1 MNLALTKRGDY
12 VVRSAMV
19 LARAYPEA
27 RKVREVVGQMAVP
40 AAFASQILAYLG
52 RAGLATSK
60 AGREGGYRL
69 ARPPEQVSVLEVVE
83 AGEGPLHN
91 QRCALGEGPCYWRAV
106 CPLHETWTA
115 AVGRLRETLA
125 ATSLAEVA
133 RYDEALELGTYLA
146 PPGSHR
152 LAEMVV
158 GVEDTIQVEMAAG
171 KVAEHLG
178 TGSSWLCPLAEA
190 AHAEGDLLRVRVG
203 PRGPVWLGKTVL
215 VRTGRVEERGVARAV
230 PITWEATGPSGLFP
244 RMEAEMVVRALDAE
258 RSELHLR
265 GNYHP
270 PLGRAGQLLDEAL
283 LHRVAKATVRAF
295 LRRVAHALEAGLE
308 PGNLQAASL
317 PVPSTVEAP
326 TWHTAAAP

>member
-12 VVRSAMV
+12 VVRSALV
-19 LARAYPEA
+19 LARAYPKA
-27 RKVREVVGQMAVP
+27 RKVREVVGEMAVP
-40 AAFASQILAYLG
+40 AAFASQILACLG
-52 RAGLATSK
+52 RAGLASSK
-60 AGREGGYRL
+60 AGRDGGYRL
-69 ARPPEQVSVLEVVE
+69 ARPPEQVSLLEVVE
-83 AGEGPLHN
+83 AGEGPLHS
-91 QRCALGEGPCYWRAV
+91 QRCALGDGPCHWRAV
-106 CPLHETWTA
+106 CPLHETWTV

-133 RYDEALELGTYLA
+133 HQDEALELGTYLA

-158 GVEDTIQVEMAAG
+158 GVEDTIQVEMAAAAA
-171 KVAEHLG
+171 AERLG

-203 PRGPVWLGKTVL
+203 PRGPAWLGKTVL
-215 VRTGRVEERGVARAV
+215 VRTGRVEERGEERAL

-244 RMEAEMVVRALDAE
+244 RMEAEVVVRALDAE

-265 GNYHP
+265 GRYHP

-283 LHRVAKATVRAF
+283 LHRVAKATVRGF
-295 LRRVAHALEAGLE
+295 LRRVAHALEADLE
-308 PGNLQAASL
+308 PGSLEAPSL
-317 PVPSTVEAP
+317 PVPSTVLGP
-326 TWHTAAAP
+326 TWHTTAAP